1 MLYLTIYYL
10 TAGFTLGSLLLIH
23 KAVPL
28 HPLLWS
34 FLPIHVEYLLW
45 GWTTQLAL
53 AVGYAIFPRFRA
65 DPVRGNPSVYWA
77 MLVLFNLGI
86 IISGFSDY
94 SFASPGCRSAASWRK
109 SSASVVL
116 PLISGSGSDLTR
128 SDYFLK

>member
-53 AVGYAIFPRFRA
+53 AVGYAIFPRFRS

-86 IISGFSDY
+86 IISGFNDY
-94 SFASPGCRSAASWRK
+94 SFASPWLSF
-109 SSASVVL
+109 
-116 PLISGSGSDLTR
+116 SGQLAKTIGVGGFAINLWQR
-128 SDYFLK
+128 IRPYQV